1 MSNAENKARCC
12 SCVPANGVLQSTAT
26 SRLRKQP
33 WLLKSMVSRGQFLK
47 ASGKTFKEKPG
58 WMGKQMTSVLS
69 LMGHGQK
76 PMRNQWRGE
85 EGRNHEGMEKIR
97 NLSNIYRMTRN

>member
-1 MSNAENKARCC
+1 MSNAESKALRCPC
-12 SCVPANGVLQSTAT
+12 LPANGALQRAVTST
-26 SRLRKQP
+26 LRKKH
-33 WLLKSMVSRGQFLK
+33 WLLKSVVCRGQFLK

-69 LMGHGQK
+69 LTGHGQK

-85 EGRNHEGMEKIR
+85 EAKNHEGMEKICSF
-97 NLSNIYRMTRN
+97 NNIYRRT